1 MVMVWDVVIRNWIEY
16 VFGSPVYA
24 SIAIMIV
31 TLALIA
37 NYRLGME
44 TALVVFFMA
53 TMFTTYLVLPKIIF
67 VLVLIALGL
76 LVTYAISRWKT

>member
-1 MVMVWDVVIRNWIEY
+1 MIMVWEVVVRNWIEY

-37 NYRLGME
+37 NYRLGIE
-44 TALVVFFMA
+44 AALVVFFMA

-67 VLVLIALGL
+67 VLLLIALGL
-76 LVTYAISRWKT
+76 LVAYAISRWKT